1 MDTPEVSKRKVK
13 IYVWKYDDGARG
25 YAVRDK
31 SEERS
36 WLERQDYTSKRM
48 VKQCLKKQEAADKEV
63 REKKVEISGGLSSL
77 IFRKQKEL
85 KDETDMLAG
94 MQALLNSCGT
104 TPDAQRDI
112 LCLVASVLAGYC
124 ARKATKHYPHFL
136 SPRQRRAPIIT
147 VKQAPYAD
155 LVLERIM
162 RSLALDSTQPNALL
176 IWDDPS
182 FQYKYSPILPAK
194 LWDEN
199 ITDHAWMK
207 LDGSKHRMLP
217 QYRDTALMLYGWILR
232 GKDRRRFQS
241 INRWVSLVL
250 YDFSPSKAIT
260 APIELKGAALSSSSC
275 DWDKGAVRSAV
286 YHYAHYVYSKMTQH
300 PQKWKRMLREQF
312 SRYDALIDSYNQNAS
327 VKRTAWERHW
337 ISMQLLALHLF
348 LKACKNQDGL
358 NPSDIKELENQWFQ
372 TLLPGCTLTDDTDFT
387 EKENLLSSEQ
397 IQTMFENA
405 ICKILEENVPDKFYF
420 DGQES
425 RAGLLGDIRKAP
437 TKQEDESDLALRI
450 TVKQLEKLLDPY
462 SDGKGGKWLY
472 RQAESMVLPYMS
484 PQKKIRIKATGKN
497 ESHAVALSL
506 EKMKFLP
513 ESLLSQISALAGNTR
528 TASELA
534 R

>member
-1 MDTPEVSKRKVK
+1 MDTPEASKRKVK
-13 IYVWKYDDGARG
+13 IYVWQYDDGARG

-31 SEERS
+31 NEEKS
-36 WLERQDYTSKRM
+36 WTERQDYTSKRM
-48 VKQCLKKQEAADKEV
+48 IKQCFKKQEAADKDV
-63 REKKVEISGGLSSL
+63 REKKVNMSGGLSKL
-77 IFRKQKEL
+77 ISRKQKEL
-85 KDETDMLAG
+85 KDETDMLSG
-94 MQALLNSCGT
+94 MQALLDSCGT
-104 TPDAQRDI
+104 TPDAQRDM

-136 SPRQRRAPIIT
+136 SPRQRRAPIIV

-155 LVLERIM
+155 IVLERIM
-162 RSLALDSTQPNALL
+162 RSLALGSTQPDALS
-176 IWDDPS
+176 IWDNS
-182 FQYKYSPILPAK
+182 FFQYKYSPILPAK

-358 NPSDIKELENQWFQ
+358 NPSEIKELENQWFQ
-372 TLLPGCTLTDDTDFT
+372 TLLPGCTLTDNTDFA
-387 EKENLLSSEQ
+387 EEENLLTSEQ
-397 IQTMFENA
+397 IKMMFEDA
-405 ICKILEENVPDKFYF
+405 ICEILEQNVPDKFYF
-420 DGQES
+420 DGQEPTS
-425 RAGLLGDIRKAP
+425 GLWGDIRKAP
-437 TKQEDESDLALRI
+437 IKHSDESDLALRI
-450 TVKQLEKLLDPY
+450 TVNQLEKLLDSY

-472 RQAESMVLPYMS
+472 EQVGDMNLCYMA
-484 PQKKIRIKATGKN
+484 PQKKMRIKATGKN

-506 EKMKFLP
+506 NKMDFLP
-513 ESLLSQISALAGNTR
+513 EALLSRISALAGNTHA
-528 TASELA
+528 ASESA

>member
-1 MDTPEVSKRKVK
+1 
-13 IYVWKYDDGARG
+13 
-25 YAVRDK
+25 
-31 SEERS
+31 
-36 WLERQDYTSKRM
+36 
-48 VKQCLKKQEAADKEV
+48 
-63 REKKVEISGGLSSL
+63 
-77 IFRKQKEL
+77 
-85 KDETDMLAG
+85 MLAG

-104 TPDAQRDI
+104 TPDAQRDM

-124 ARKATKHYPHFL
+124 ARKATKYYPHFL

-155 LVLERIM
+155 LVLKRIM
-162 RSLALDSTQPNALL
+162 RSLALDSTQPNTLL
-176 IWDDPS
+176 IWDAPS

-232 GKDRRRFQS
+232 GKNCRRFQS

-250 YDFSPSKAIT
+250 YD
-260 APIELKGAALSSSSC
+260 
-275 DWDKGAVRSAV
+275 SAV
-286 YHYAHYVYSKMTQH
+286 YRYAHYVYSNMTQH
-300 PQKWKRMLREQF
+300 PQKWEEMLRKQF

-327 VKRTAWERHW
+327 VKRTAWERYW

-348 LKACKNQDGL
+348 LKACKKQDGL
-358 NPSDIKELENQWFQ
+358 NPSKIGEVENQWFQ
-372 TLLPGCTLTDDTDFT
+372 ILLPSCTLTDDTDFT

-425 RAGLLGDIRKAP
+425 RSGLLGDIRKAP
-437 TKQEDESDLALRI
+437 TKQEDESDFALRI
-450 TVKQLEKLLDPY
+450 TVKQLERLLDPY

-528 TASELA
+528 TASESA